1 MVWPH
6 TRLSTLLIFDW
17 QPLLIGG
24 WVGVVAFDVR
34 ATVVRHGGGRIFGPV
49 SIKGRG
55 ECQMKK

>member
-1 MVWPH
+1 
-6 TRLSTLLIFDW
+6 LSTLLIFDW

-24 WVGVVAFDVR
+24 RVGVVAFDVR